1 MNISITG
8 AAGALGRAI
17 TLPLSER
24 HDISP
29 TDIRMAPGARMIV
42 RADVLDIEA
51 VEELCKGMDA
61 IIHLAQATWDD
72 RLSDTENERRILE
85 TRLKGTYNVL
95 KCASAAGVPRVVQ
108 VSDLRIY
115 SGYDDELKVSEDFLP
130 LPDTSVYQQ
139 SVYLSEQIAN
149 EFAQQYPGMVLTL
162 RLGRVMDQ
170 GKMAGDSPLEDNW
183 LDYRDAIRA
192 IERAVTLDKFDGS
205 SHWGLYNLAAD
216 LPNGR
221 YSLLK
226 ISSGHFGLKPKFNF
240 EDWWKEATS

>member
-8 AAGALGRAI
+8 AAGSLGRAI
-17 TLPLSER
+17 PVALSER
-24 HDISP
+24 HTISP

-61 IIHLAQATWDD
+61 VIHVARATWDD
-72 RLSDTENERRILE
+72 QLSDVENERHILE

-95 KCASAAGVPRVVQ
+95 KAASEAGVKRVVQ
-108 VSDLRIY
+108 VSDLCIF
-115 SGYDDELKVSEDFLP
+115 SGYGEEFIVSEDFLP

-139 SVYLSEQIAN
+139 SVYLSEQIAC
-149 EFAQQYPGMVLTL
+149 EFAQQYPGMILTL
-162 RLGRVMDQ
+162 RLGKLVDQ
-170 GKMAGDSPLEDNW
+170 DKLAADSPLEDIW
-183 LDYRDAIRA
+183 LDYRDATRA
-192 IERAVTLDKFDGS
+192 IERAVMIDRFDGS
-205 SHWGLYNLAAD
+205 SKWGLYNLTAG
-216 LPNGR
+216 LPNER

-240 EDWWKEATS
+240 EDWWQEETS